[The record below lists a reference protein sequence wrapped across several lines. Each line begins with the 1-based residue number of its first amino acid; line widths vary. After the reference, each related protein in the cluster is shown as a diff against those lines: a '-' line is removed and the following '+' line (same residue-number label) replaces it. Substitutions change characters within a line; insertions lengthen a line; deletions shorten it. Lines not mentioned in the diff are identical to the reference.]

1 MNEIGLTNQLDM
13 ETYGK
18 ILLIAMPIFLI
29 LVLLEK
35 WYGWKTGKDTVRVM
49 DMISSLSSGVTNV
62 TKDVLGL
69 SVAIISYDW
78 MYRNLAMMHIE
89 DSIWVYIIAFIA
101 LDFSGYC
108 IHRIQHVTN
117 IFWNAHIVHHSSE
130 EFNLACALRQSISV
144 FFRIF
149 TFFLLPAALL
159 GVPSNVI
166 AIVAPLHLFIQ
177 FWYHTQLIGKMGFL
191 EKIIVTPSHHRVHHA
206 INPEYIDK
214 NYSQVFIIWDKLFG
228 TFQEEQD
235 HIPPVYGITRPVAT
249 WNPVKINFQHLFLL
263 ISDAWRTKNWEDK
276 LKIWFMPT
284 GWRPADVAE
293 KYPVYKIEDVYHFD
307 KYNPTSSKALQTWSL
322 VQLFLL
328 LLFIS
333 YLFANIATI
342 GSPGIFLYG
351 LFIFAY
357 IYSMTELMDGNPL
370 AYVWEGLKF
379 TIGLYLIITTKGWF
393 GAEKLFIYIPYLV
406 FIYLLAAMYLSINL
420 SIKRKVSV
428 PSESRVS

>member
-1 MNEIGLTNQLDM
+1 M

-18 ILLIAMPIFLI
+18 ILLIAMPIFLL

-35 WYGWKTGKDTVRVM
+35 WYGWKTGKDTVRIM

-69 SVAIISYDW
+69 SIAIISYGW
-78 MYRNLAMMHIE
+78 MYENLALIHIQE
-89 DSIWVYIIAFIA
+89 NIWVYIIAFLA

-108 IHRIQHVTN
+108 IHRIQHTTN

-159 GVPSNVI
+159 GVPGNVI

-263 ISDAWRTKNWEDK
+263 ISDAWRTKNWNDK
-276 LKIWFMPT
+276 FRIWFMPT

-293 KYPVYKIEDVYHFD
+293 KYPVYKIEDVYDFK
-307 KYNPTSSKALQTWSL
+307 KYNPESSKALQTWSF
-322 VQLFLL
+322 VQLFILL
-328 LLFIS
+328 SFIS
-333 YLFANIATI
+333 YLFGNLASI

-357 IYSMTELMDGNPL
+357 IYAMTELMDGNPIS
-370 AYVWEGLKF
+370 YVWEGIKLV
-379 TIGLYLIITTKGWF
+379 IGVYLIFNTNGWF
-393 GAEKLFIYIPYLV
+393 GAEKLFKYIPHIV
-406 FIYLLAAMYLSINL
+406 FAYLLAAMYLSISL

-428 PSESRVS
+428 PSESMVS

>member
-1 MNEIGLTNQLDM
+1 M

-29 LVLLEK
+29 LVLFEK
-35 WYGWKTGKDTVRVM
+35 WYGWKTGKDTVRIM

-69 SVAIISYDW
+69 SFAIISYGW
-78 MYRNLAMMHIE
+78 MYENLALIHIQE
-89 DSIWVYIIAFIA
+89 NIWVYIFAFLA

-108 IHRIQHVTN
+108 IHRIQHTTN
-117 IFWNAHIVHHSSE
+117 VFWNAHIIHHSSE

-159 GVPSNVI
+159 GVPGNVI

-249 WNPVKINFQHLFLL
+249 WNPVKINFQHMFLL
-263 ISDAWRTKNWEDK
+263 ISDAWRTKNWNDK
-276 LKIWFMPT
+276 LRIWFMPT

-293 KYPVYKIEDVYHFD
+293 KYPVYKIDDVYNFE
-307 KYNPTSSKALQTWSL
+307 KYNPESSKALQTWSFI
-322 VQLFLL
+322 QLFILL
-328 LLFIS
+328 GFIS
-333 YLFANIATI
+333 YLFGNLATI

-351 LFIFAY
+351 LFIFTY
-357 IYSMTELMDGNPL
+357 IYAMTELMDGNPR
-370 AYVWEGLKF
+370 AYVWEGIKLI
-379 TIGLYLIITTKGWF
+379 TGVYLIINTNGWF
-393 GAEKLFIYIPYLV
+393 GAEKLFQYIPHVV
-406 FIYLLAAMYLSINL
+406 FAYLLAAMYLSINL

-428 PSESRVS
+428 PSESSVS

>member
-1 MNEIGLTNQLDM
+1 M

-18 ILLIAMPIFLI
+18 ILLIAMPIFLK
-29 LVLLEK
+29 LVLFEK
-35 WYGWKTGKDTVRVM
+35 WYGWKTGKDTVRIM

-69 SVAIISYDW
+69 SFAIISYGW
-78 MYRNLAMMHIE
+78 MYENLALIHIQE
-89 DSIWVYIIAFIA
+89 NIWVYIIAFLA

-108 IHRIQHVTN
+108 IHRIQHTTN
-117 IFWNAHIVHHSSE
+117 VFWNAHIIHHSSE

-159 GVPSNVI
+159 GVPGNVI

-263 ISDAWRTKNWEDK
+263 ISDAWRTKNWNDK
-276 LKIWFMPT
+276 FRIWFMPT

-293 KYPVYKIEDVYHFD
+293 KYPVYKIEDVYDFE
-307 KYNPTSSKALQTWSL
+307 KYNPSSSKALQTWSFI
-322 VQLFLL
+322 QLFILL
-328 LLFIS
+328 GFIS
-333 YLFANIATI
+333 YLFGNLASI

-357 IYSMTELMDGNPL
+357 IYAMTELMDGNPI
-370 AYVWEGLKF
+370 AYVWEGIKLL
-379 TIGLYLIITTKGWF
+379 IGVYLIINTNGWF
-393 GAEKLFIYIPYLV
+393 GAEQLFYYIPHVV
-406 FIYLLAAMYLSINL
+406 FAYLLAAMYLSISL

-428 PSESRVS
+428 PSERIVS

>member
-35 WYGWKTGKDTVRVM
+35 WYGWKTGKDTVRIM

-69 SVAIISYDW
+69 SFAIISYGW
-78 MYRNLAMMHIE
+78 MYENLALVHIKE
-89 DSIWVYIIAFIA
+89 NIWVYIIAFLA

-108 IHRIQHVTN
+108 IHRIQHTTN
-117 IFWNAHIVHHSSE
+117 VFWNAHIIHHSSE

-159 GVPSNVI
+159 GVPGNVI

-214 NYSQVFIIWDKLFG
+214 NYSQVFIIWDKMFG

-249 WNPVKINFQHLFLL
+249 WNPVKINFQHMFLL
-263 ISDAWRTKNWEDK
+263 ISDAWRTKNWNDK
-276 LKIWFMPT
+276 MRIWFMPT

-293 KYPVYKIEDVYHFD
+293 KYPVYKIDDVYNFE
-307 KYNPTSSKALQTWSL
+307 KYNPVSSKALQTWSFI
-322 VQLFLL
+322 QLFILL
-328 LLFIS
+328 GFIS
-333 YLFANIATI
+333 YLFGNLATI

-357 IYSMTELMDGNPL
+357 IYAMTELMDGNPI
-370 AYVWEGLKF
+370 AYVWEGIKLV
-379 TIGLYLIITTKGWF
+379 IGVYLIINTNGWF
-393 GAEKLFIYIPYLV
+393 GAEKLFQYIPHIVLA
-406 FIYLLAAMYLSINL
+406 YLLAAMYLSINL

-428 PSESRVS
+428 PSDSSVS